1 MKRFFIPI
9 LCLMMAALGWHVAQ
23 TDAQD
28 QCGVMDTVDYP
39 VDTGVFQLAQA
50 FGVPSPR
57 HDGRYHTG
65 EDWFIGRGATFDQP
79 VRAIGRGVVTLSNP
93 HAWGLDGGV
102 VIIRHTL
109 PDGATIYSQYGHL
122 MESGSIQFP
131 ARLDCV
137 QAGEVIGVI
146 GEARP
151 APHLHF
157 EIRVPSNVNQGI
169 ADTPGPRYTAADP
182 RSLGWR
188 HPSQMIRN
196 LNARLHPAALW
207 HSATTTRPPAPP
219 LVLNDNS
226 LLVIDGERLR
236 RITRDGRVL
245 WRVALTR
252 RAVGLHGHAAQSF
265 ITYADGSIMRVDV
278 ESGGLSDG
286 WRIDDFLPSAPP
298 LIAANSRIYHT
309 ADNTLTALSLDQRE
323 ILWRTPDVPRY
334 DRAIVTRQVIALV
347 IGAELWT
354 LRASDGERL
363 GVAILADGA
372 ALAPHPDGG
381 LIAYTR
387 GGLWRVGVDGR
398 WSLLH
403 DTMRGGGERHGVLLT
418 GAGRLYTTDGAAL
431 RAYGEDGVL
440 LWESRL
446 PSAMSGAITLET
458 TGGIIL
464 AVSTHG
470 HFAILHEGGGV
481 CGAVALYGEGG
492 RDVWYTLGD
501 DAVLR
506 VNVGDQL
513 MGFDWERLARG
524 C

>member
-1 MKRFFIPI
+1 MTA
-9 LCLMMAALGWHVAQ
+9 LLGWDVAR

-28 QCGVMDTVDYP
+28 QCGVMDAVDYP
-39 VDTGVFQLAQA
+39 VDTGVFQMGQA

-122 MESGSIQFP
+122 MESGSIRFP

-137 QAGEVIGVI
+137 EAGEVIGVI

-169 ADTPGPRYTAADP
+169 ADTPGPRYTADDP

-188 HPSQMIRN
+188 NPSQMIRN

-207 HSATTTRPPAPP
+207 HSVTTTRPTAPP

-252 RAVGLHGHAAQSF
+252 EAVSLHGHAAQSF
-265 ITYADGSIMRVDV
+265 ITYTDGRIMRVDV
-278 ESGGLSDG
+278 ENGNLSDA
-286 WRIDDFLPSAPP
+286 WRVDDFLPSAPP
-298 LIAANSRIYHT
+298 LIAADSRIYHT

-323 ILWRTPDVPRY
+323 VLWRTPDVPRY
-334 DRAIVTRQVIALV
+334 DRAIVTRHVIALV

-354 LRASDGERL
+354 FRAADGTPS
-363 GVAILADGA
+363 GVATLADGV

-381 LIAYTR
+381 LVAYTA
-387 GGLWRVGVDGR
+387 GGLWRISADGR

-403 DTMRGGGERHGVLLT
+403 DTIRDGGDGHGVLLT
-418 GAGRLYTTDGAAL
+418 GDGRIFITDGATL
-431 RAYGEDGVL
+431 RAYGGDGGL

-446 PSAMSGAITLET
+446 SPPMTSAITPHITMET
-458 TGGIIL
+458 TGGIIMM
-464 AVSTHG
+464 ASTSG

-481 CGAVALYGEGG
+481 CGGVALYGEDG

-513 MGFDWERLARG
+513 MGFDWGRLARG